1 MVLASSHVDWGDIPT
16 WVQAIVS
23 FLALVAAIVAA
34 VVAWRAFRLQR
45 VQESRALEEL
55 THRLDEERR
64 AQASLVSAW
73 LTQRAEG
80 NIPDDVACVSVRN
93 ASLLPVYDVVAV
105 IQTAD
110 TQIVSRAVAEWEV
123 LPPMDLAAERFVRL
137 TTNKSALSGEISVS
151 IKFRDS
157 FGRIWERNLIGR
169 LLLLSRGD

>member
-1 MVLASSHVDWGDIPT
+1 MDWGDIPT

-23 FLALVAAIVAA
+23 LLALIAAIVAA
-34 VVAWRAFRLQR
+34 LVAWRAFRLER
-45 VQESRALEEL
+45 VRESRALEEL

-73 LTQRAEG
+73 LTQPTEG
-80 NIPDDVACVSVRN
+80 NIPDDVASVSLRN
-93 ASLLPVYDVVAV
+93 ASLLPVYDVVTV

-110 TQIVSRAVAEWEV
+110 SQIISRAAAEWGV
-123 LPPMDLAAERFVRL
+123 LPPMELAAGRFIRL
-137 TTNKSALSGEISVS
+137 TTNKSAVSGEIGVS

-157 FGRIWERNLIGR
+157 TGRIWERDLVGR